1 MLWLIEINKIM
12 ISKTVSKNK
21 EFLDK
26 FESITDPYESLSKIS
41 SINYEKLV
49 QHQPLSPSDVSS
61 LIIPSSEK
69 LPYVCKV
76 ASMYRDSG
84 KGKKITFSP
93 KIFIPLTQLFHLKNT
108 GILILACINKK

>member
-61 LIIPSSEK
+61 LI
-69 LPYVCKV
+69 L
-76 ASMYRDSG
+76 
-84 KGKKITFSP
+84 
-93 KIFIPLTQLFHLKNT
+93 Q
-108 GILILACINKK
+108 